1 MWFPKFFDFWYY
13 PVYLPYIIDFVKIR
27 KLISAYKTKLLGQK
41 TGVEEIILGNKSLK
55 VYAGTINKKADKDD
69 AWWYALAMKYDI
81 IFDIGAN
88 VGYSTILA
96 CLEAS
101 GKTVL
106 LADPNPL
113 ALEEARHNLERNGM
127 RVNKRFINA
136 FVGEQK
142 GDKVKFY
149 TLGTGSAGSI
159 FGSHADSAKAVN
171 AWYMVDT
178 TTLDDI
184 VAETGILPQLVKI
197 DVEAAESYVLK
208 GAIEL
213 ASQQQAIFMVEMH
226 APPEMPMLKNAGLI
240 LDWCAANNYH
250 AYYMKE
256 HTLLTNAEHIAHR
269 GRCHLLLLPSRMPYP
284 EYLKAI
290 GEGDEIRW

>member
-1 MWFPKFFDFWYY
+1 M
-13 PVYLPYIIDFVKIR
+13 LGR
-27 KLISAYKTKLLGQK
+27 KPGIED
-41 TGVEEIILGNKSLK
+41 VILGSRK
-55 VYAGTINKKADKDD
+55 VTAFIGTINKKADKDD
-69 AWWYALAMKYDI
+69 AWWYALSQKYEI

-88 VGYSTILA
+88 VGYSSILA
-96 CLEAS
+96 CLNEHN
-101 GKTVL
+101 KTVL

-113 ALEEARHNLERNGM
+113 ALEHARQNLERNGM
-127 RVNKRFINA
+127 GLNKSYTNA

-142 GDKVKFY
+142 GGQVKFY
-149 TLGTGSAGSI
+149 TLGTGSAGSM

-184 VAETGILPQLVKI
+184 VAETGIVPQLVKI

-208 GAIEL
+208 GATEL
-213 ASQQQAIFMVEMH
+213 AQKQQSVFMVEMH
-226 APPEMPMLKNAGLI
+226 APPEMPMLKNAGLV
-240 LDWCAANNYH
+240 LDWCTANNYS

-256 HTLLTNAEHIAHR
+256 HRLLESPEQIAHR
-269 GRCHLLLLPSRMPYP
+269 GRCHLLLLPADMPYP

-290 GEGDEIRW
+290 GEGDEVIW

>member
-1 MWFPKFFDFWYY
+1 MGSPKFFDFWYY

-27 KLISAYKTKLLGQK
+27 KLISAYKTKLFGK
-41 TGVEEIILGNKSLK
+41 KAGVEEIILGSKSLK

-69 AWWYALAMKYDI
+69 AWWYALAIKYDI

-88 VGYSTILA
+88 VGFSTILA
-96 CLEAS
+96 CLEDS
-101 GKTVL
+101 SKTVL

-127 RVNKRFINA
+127 GVNKRFINA

-178 TTLDDI
+178 TTLDDM

-197 DVEAAESYVLK
+197 DVEAAESYVLN
-208 GAIEL
+208 GASEL
-213 ASQQQAIFMVEMH
+213 AKKQQAVFMVEMH
-226 APPEMPMLKNAGLI
+226 APPEMPMLKNAGLV
-240 LDWCAANNYH
+240 LNWCAANNYR

-256 HTLLTNAEHIAHR
+256 HSLVTNAEHIAHR
-269 GRCHLLLLPSRMPYP
+269 GRCHLLLLPASMPYP
-284 EYLKAI
+284 QYLKEI
-290 GEGDEIRW
+290 QEGDEIMW

>member
-1 MWFPKFFDFWYY
+1 MKF
-13 PVYLPYIIDFVKIR
+13 R

-41 TGVEEIILGNKSLK
+41 HRSKTAILGHRELTVSD
-55 VYAGTINKKADKDD
+55 GTINNNADKDD
-69 AWWYALAMKYDI
+69 AWWYALADRYDI

-96 CLEAS
+96 CLNKS
-101 GKTVL
+101 TKTIL

-113 ALEEARHNLERNGM
+113 ALAQAKENLERNGM
-127 RVNKRFINA
+127 GVNKHYINA
-136 FVGEQK
+136 FAGEWKGEQ
-142 GDKVKFY
+142 VKFY
-149 TLGTGSAGSI
+149 TLGTGSAGSM

-178 TTLDDI
+178 TTLDDL
-184 VAETGILPQLVKI
+184 VRETGIVPQLVKI

-226 APPEMPMLKNAGLI
+226 APPEMPMLKNAGLV
-240 LDWCAANNYH
+240 LDWCTANKYN
-250 AYYMKE
+250 AYYMKK
-256 HTLLTNAEHIAHR
+256 HTLLNDAAQIAHR
-269 GRCHLLLLPSRMPYP
+269 GRCHLLLLPQGMLYP
-284 EYLKAI
+284 EFLKTIA
-290 GEGDEIRW
+290 EGDNIRW